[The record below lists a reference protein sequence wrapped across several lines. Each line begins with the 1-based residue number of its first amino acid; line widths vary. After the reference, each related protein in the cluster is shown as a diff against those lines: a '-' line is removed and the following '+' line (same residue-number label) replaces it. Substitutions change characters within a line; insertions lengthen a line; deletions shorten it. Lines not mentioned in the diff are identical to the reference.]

1 MNSNKNLSN
10 LNINIFLNDIFDH
23 LNEVKSLSNLL
34 KESLLNSEHIIYKIN
49 KSTKLLYKFDGILS
63 YVGKEKLLTKKQ
75 TKAIRSIM
83 LIESHLE
90 LSKNT
95 LENLEK
101 LFSAYKNIIETSV
114 ELLNQKINLE
124 KIIDH

>member
-1 MNSNKNLSN
+1 
-10 LNINIFLNDIFDH
+10 
-23 LNEVKSLSNLL
+23 
-34 KESLLNSEHIIYKIN
+34 
-49 KSTKLLYKFDGILS
+49 
-63 YVGKEKLLTKKQ
+63 
-75 TKAIRSIM
+75 M
-83 LIESHLE
+83 LIESYLE

>member
-23 LNEVKSLSNLL
+23 LNEIKSLSNLL
-34 KESLLNSEHIIYKIN
+34 KESLFNSEHIIYKIN

-124 KIIDH
+124 KIINH

>member
-23 LNEVKSLSNLL
+23 LNEIKSLSNLL

>member
-10 LNINIFLNDIFDH
+10 LNINMFLNDIFDH
-23 LNEVKSLSNLL
+23 LNEIKSLSNLL

>member
-1 MNSNKNLSN
+1 MDSNKNLSN
-10 LNINIFLNDIFDH
+10 LNLNIFLNDIFDH
-23 LNEVKSLSNLL
+23 LNEIKSLSNLL

-49 KSTKLLYKFDGILS
+49 KSIKLLYKFDGILS

-101 LFSAYKNIIETSV
+101 LFSAYKNIIETSL
-114 ELLNQKINLE
+114 ELLNQKI
-124 KIIDH
+124 IDH

>member
-23 LNEVKSLSNLL
+23 LNEIKSLSNLL

-101 LFSAYKNIIETSV
+101 LFSAYKNIIETSL

-124 KIIDH
+124 KIIDY

>member
-1 MNSNKNLSN
+1 MDSNKNLSN
-10 LNINIFLNDIFDH
+10 LNLNIFLNDIFDH
-23 LNEVKSLSNLL
+23 LNEIKSLSNLL

>member
-23 LNEVKSLSNLL
+23 LNEIKSLSNIL

-101 LFSAYKNIIETSV
+101 LFSVYKNIIETSV

>member
-1 MNSNKNLSN
+1 MDSNKNLSN
-10 LNINIFLNDIFDH
+10 LKLNIFLNDIFDH
-23 LNEVKSLSNLL
+23 LNEIKSLSNLL

-63 YVGKEKLLTKKQ
+63 YVGKETLLTKKQ
-75 TKAIRSIM
+75 TKAITSIM
-83 LIESHLE
+83 LIEIHLE

-95 LENLEK
+95 LENLEE

-114 ELLNQKINLE
+114 ELLNQK
-124 KIIDH
+124 

>member
-1 MNSNKNLSN
+1 MDSNKNLSN
-10 LNINIFLNDIFDH
+10 LNLNIFINDIFDH
-23 LNEVKSLSNLL
+23 LNEIKSLSNLL

-63 YVGKEKLLTKKQ
+63 YVGKETLLTKKQ

>member
-1 MNSNKNLSN
+1 MDSNKNLSN
-10 LNINIFLNDIFDH
+10 LKLNIFLNDIFDH
-23 LNEVKSLSNLL
+23 LNEIKSLSNLL

-124 KIIDH
+124 KIIEH

>member
-23 LNEVKSLSNLL
+23 SNEIKSLSNLL

>member
-23 LNEVKSLSNLL
+23 LNEIKSLSNLL

-101 LFSAYKNIIETSV
+101 LFSAYKNIIET
-114 ELLNQKINLE
+114 
-124 KIIDH
+124 